1 MRSCFLSCICSHSK
15 KIYFTPVYSCKNNNT
30 FSDLFFE
37 LISKIT
43 KSVHVNALYLGS
55 KEFHS
60 HSALRLCILGAAFIA
75 AFVLDVNVIYIILAT
90 ALVGVISAL
99 AARKRGGAK

>member
-1 MRSCFLSCICSHSK
+1 MAIL
-15 KIYFTPVYSCKNNNT
+15 TV
-30 FSDLFFE
+30 
-37 LISKIT
+37 ISIFYAAFA
-43 KSVHVNALYLGS
+43 SNPYVSQALRGMQAGVAAVILDVVCGLGS